1 MREPLRPGVCM
12 RKPLMK
18 LSNLA
23 LTSILS
29 LALASP
35 LAAEQGWIVQGS
47 LGGAASLR
55 TSLSIRQ
62 TGFETIRVR
71 SADYDTKA
79 FTDPVYYSIRAGRWT
94 GRGGWELELI
104 HHKLYLQN
112 GPPEV
117 VGLEISHGYNLVTV
131 NRGWDLGPLLLRVG
145 AGPVV
150 AHVEGKVRGRSLDTG
165 GYHWTGPVV
174 QVGAEKR
181 FPVGERWRLGV
192 EGKISAARAVIPVN
206 GGELDAPNVAGHLLV
221 SFGYR
226 WGRGGT

>member
-1 MREPLRPGVCM
+1 
-12 RKPLMK
+12 MK
-18 LSNLA
+18 LSNLF
-23 LTSILS
+23 LPSILS
-29 LALASP
+29 LTLASP

-55 TSLSIRQ
+55 TSLTIRQ
-62 TGFETIRVR
+62 TGFETLHVR
-71 SADYDTKA
+71 SAEYDTKP
-79 FTDPVYYSIRAGRWT
+79 FTDPVYYSIRAGRWS

-117 VGLEISHGYNLVTV
+117 VGLEISHGYNLVTL
-131 NRGWDLGPLLLRVG
+131 NHGWDLGPLLLRAG

-150 AHVEGKVRGRSLDTG
+150 AHVEGSVRGRSLGEGSG
-165 GYHWTGPVV
+165 GYRLTGPVI

-192 EGKISAARAVIPVN
+192 EGKVSAARAVIPVR

-226 WGRGGT
+226 W